1 MTVKFISSF
10 LKQELC
16 LSLLFLLTTSFAL
29 IAKDPGDRG
38 SIKGNNSPFL
48 FLKAEGE
55 KPADSGY
62 EVRDLVNYVDQN
74 IGIGIGKC
82 SFGVSMPFGSIRPCP
97 HTPNS
102 RNGYSSK
109 EKISG
114 FTNVNTGSAYKY
126 VNLLISPQ
134 TGLSCWDNGGNKET
148 EYDSDK
154 ANEISRPDYYSVD
167 LLRYGIKTELTS
179 VQNTA
184 IYRFTYPETSNGE
197 ASLMIYPSHSFTS
210 KYTYS
215 VISYDLKNNLVTGY
229 LTLNDGWYFAR
240 GTIYYAIKFSKP
252 VLSYGMFDNA
262 AKKLHYNADT
272 ISGDGVGCFFK
283 FNTSAKEEVYLK
295 VSISTKSVANAVKYV
310 NSEISGFDFE
320 KVRTD
325 ATEKWNR
332 ALSAVIIDDENI
344 SEDEKTIFYT
354 ALYYTQISPKDRT
367 GDCPW
372 DYSGPYYDDQ
382 LCIWDTFRSGFPFLT
397 LIRESVVR
405 DNIKSFIEIYK
416 HYGYAPDAFLCGLGD
431 MVQGGD
437 DVDNVIADAY
447 AKGVAGINW
456 TDAYALLKGHA
467 TETGRTPHYRNNDMG
482 WVPINTI
489 PRMSYGSASKSLEY
503 AYNDFCLSKVAEGM
517 GFTEDRDR
525 FYKRSTN
532 WINLWNT
539 DVKNE
544 GFSGFITSKDTIG
557 KWVVLDPNENPGGSF
572 SKHFYEGNSW
582 TYSFFV
588 PHQMSKL
595 IDLMGGTSTFTS
607 RLESYVD
614 KKIEITNE
622 PCFLAPY
629 LFTYVA
635 RPDLTSK
642 YVRQIASANF
652 TRTSGPGDDDSGA
665 MSSWLIF
672 SKLGFFPVAGQDL
685 YMINGPRYKKVTLQ
699 MENGK
704 KIIIYGKNASEE
716 NKYVKSITLNGKSL
730 KQAWFRHSEIKNG
743 AEFVFRMD
751 SNASAW
757 GMKGNLPPSY

>member
-1 MTVKFISSF
+1 M
-10 LKQELC
+10 
-16 LSLLFLLTTSFAL
+16 LLFFLCHGV
-29 IAKDPGDRG
+29 IAFSKDKKDPVGLHASDYQSNISGKEGLR
-38 SIKGNNSPFL
+38 SDKNS
-48 FLKAEGE
+48 
-55 KPADSGY
+55 Y
-62 EVRDLVNYVDQN
+62 EVRDLVQYVDQN
-74 IGIGIGKC
+74 IGIDIGKC

-102 RNGYSSK
+102 RNGYGSK

-154 ANEISRPDYYSVD
+154 ANEVSRPDYYSVD
-167 LLRYGIKTELTS
+167 LTRYGIKTEVTS

-197 ASLMIYPSHSFTS
+197 ASIMIYPSHSFTS

-215 VISYDLKNNLVTGY
+215 VISYDAKNNLITGS

-252 VLSYGMFDNA
+252 VQSHGMFDNA
-262 AKKLHYNADT
+262 QRKMHNNSDT
-272 ISGDGVGCFFK
+272 ISGDGVGCFLK
-283 FNTSAKEEVYLK
+283 FNTTANEKVYMK
-295 VSISTKSVANAVKYV
+295 VSISTKSIANAMNFV
-310 NSEISGFDFE
+310 NNEISGFDFD
-320 KVRTD
+320 KTRTN
-325 ATEKWNR
+325 ATKKWNR
-332 ALSAVIIDDENI
+332 ALSAVLIDDKNI

-382 LCIWDTFRSGFPFLT
+382 LCIWDTFRSEFPFLT

-405 DNIKSFIEIYK
+405 DNVQSFIEIFK
-416 HYGYAPDAFLCGLGD
+416 HYGYANDAFLCGLGD

-447 AKGVAGINW
+447 AKGVKGINW
-456 TDAYALLKGHA
+456 PDAYKLLKGHA
-467 TETGRTPHYRNNDMG
+467 TISGRTPHYRNNDQG
-482 WVPINTI
+482 WVPFNTI
-489 PRMSYGSASKSLEY
+489 PKMAYGSASKTMEF
-503 AYNDFCLSKVAEGM
+503 AYNDFCLSRVAEGL
-517 GFTEDRDR
+517 GFSEDKDR
-525 FYKRSTN
+525 FYNRSTK
-532 WINLWNT
+532 WTNLWNP

-544 GFSGFITSKDTIG
+544 GFSGFITAKDSTG
-557 KWVVLDPNENPGGSF
+557 KWEILNPNENPGGSF

-588 PHQMSKL
+588 PHQMDKL
-595 IDLMGGTSTFTS
+595 INMMGGKITFTN

-642 YVRQIASANF
+642 YVRQISTANF
-652 TRTSGPGDDDSGA
+652 TRNAGPGDDDSGA

-672 SKLGFFPVAGQDL
+672 SQLGFFPVAGQDL
-685 YMINGPRYKKVTLQ
+685 YLMNGPRYEKVTIQ

-704 KIIIYGKNASEE
+704 KIVIYGKNASKE
-716 NKYVKSITLNGKSL
+716 NKYVKSVTLNGKSL
-730 KQAWFRHSEIKNG
+730 NQAWFRHSQIKDG
-743 AEFVFRMD
+743 AVIDFQMD
-751 SNASAW
+751 SKVSTW
-757 GMKGNLPPSY
+757 GLKGNLPPSY